1 MQKSNFL
8 VLLLILL
15 SAVPAMAQQRSGA
28 SGVEIRGTI
37 IEKSN
42 REPVEQATVRLL
54 TVKDST
60 FIIGAASERNG
71 SFSLRNVRPGNYLMH
86 ISYVGFESIYQLLQV
101 SGRTNPVNIGR
112 VEMVD
117 AAILLGEAVVVGK
130 AAEVQVRNDTIE
142 YNADSYKVQEGA
154 VLEELVKR
162 MPGAEVGSDGK
173 ITVNGKEIKKILV
186 DGKEFFSDDP
196 KVASKNLPAAMIDK
210 VQVVD
215 RKSDMTM
222 MTGFDDGDEETVI
235 NLVVKPGM
243 KEGWFGNAMAGYGSK
258 ERYEGNAIV
267 NRFWGNNQVTLMG
280 GLNNTN
286 NMGFTDFASSMMQ
299 GGGGGRMMFGGG
311 GGNGVTSSGN
321 LGLNISKEFSE
332 KLTVTGNIR
341 YNGTDN
347 TAITNSSSQT
357 FLRDDTTRFTDRV
370 SSGNRVNDN
379 IRANIRMEWRPDTLT
394 TIIFRPN
401 LSFSGSHI
409 SQDETSAT
417 KLGLGRNPNA
427 AHGKLSDVE
436 SRSSSDGSGFNFE
449 GELDISRK
457 LNSRGRVLSL
467 SLEGESSSTKEDGKN
482 YSNSLYF
489 DGTPDY
495 LIDQIYNYKNSG
507 YNYRLY
513 LSWVEPLGNNNFLQ
527 LSYRYS
533 QRNQSS
539 DRPIY
544 MADGDG
550 NYTIRDTSYIEKYNY
565 DFTSQRASLSFK
577 AVRPKYNLTLG
588 ANLDPASS
596 KGEIYKQG
604 VVAEEI
610 SRSVLNFSPMLQF
623 NYLFSRQSNLRV
635 DYNGRASE
643 PSMTQLQ
650 QVRDVTDPN
659 NIVIGNSQ
667 LKPSYNN
674 NLNIMFRKFIPEQQ
688 TAFMLMAGGNY
699 TTNAIVN
706 DISNLPG
713 GVKHTTYANMDGNY
727 NANLR
732 FMMNTPLKYKERF
745 SKFSVSSMTMGMYSN
760 SNSLMDKVTSN
771 TKSLMLSER
780 AGIDYRSN
788 YFDIGVNGN
797 LSYNSYRYST
807 RPGDNLNTF
816 RYGVG
821 GTTSLY
827 LYNIAPVLPLVIESD
842 ITYSTT
848 SGYSDTYT
856 QKETM
861 WNASIASKPIP
872 MLKGTGTFRMK
883 VYDILQ
889 QRANISNSST
899 DAMYSES
906 RTNTLTSYF
915 MVHFIYRFSIFKGGA
930 NMRDAFGGNRR
941 FEGGG
946 PPGGAPPGG
955 GRQGGGFRGPG
966 G

>member
-1 MQKSNFL
+1 MRNSKIIPLL
-8 VLLLILL
+8 VLLL
-15 SAVPAMAQQRSGA
+15 AVMPAMMAQQRSGGA
-28 SGVEIRGTI
+28 SVEIRGSVV
-37 IEKSN
+37 EKSN

-54 TVKDST
+54 SVRDSAFVT
-60 FIIGAASERNG
+60 GAASERNG
-71 SFSLRNVRPGNYLMH
+71 SFSIKNVRAGNYLMH
-86 ISYVGFESIYQLLQV
+86 VTYVGFEPVYQLLQI
-101 SGRTNPVNIGR
+101 SGRTNPVNVGR
-112 VEMVD
+112 VEMQESS
-117 AAILLGEAVVVGK
+117 ILLSEAVVVGK

-154 VLEELVKR
+154 ALEDLVKR
-162 MPGAEVGSDGK
+162 MPGAEVSSDGK

-196 KVASKNLPAAMIDK
+196 KVASKNLPAAMVDK

-222 MTGFDDGDEETVI
+222 MTGFDDGNEETVI
-235 NLVVKPGM
+235 NLVIKPGM

-267 NRFWGNNQVTLMG
+267 NRFWNNNQITLMG

-311 GGNGVTSSGN
+311 GGNGITSSGN
-321 LGLNISKEFSE
+321 VGLNFSREFSP
-332 KLTVTGNIR
+332 KLTITGNIR

-357 FLRDDTTRFTDRV
+357 FLRADTTRFTDRN

-379 IRANIRMEWRPDTLT
+379 VRANVRMEWRPDTMT

-409 SQDETSAT
+409 AQEETSNT
-417 KLGLGRNPNA
+417 KLGLGRNPSE
-427 AHGKLSDVE
+427 AHNKLSDVE
-436 SRSSSDGSGFNFE
+436 SRSSSDGSGMGFE

-457 LNSRGRVLSL
+457 LNNKGRVLSA
-467 SLEGESSSTKEDGKN
+467 SIEGEYNRTKEDGKN

-495 LIDQIYNYKNSG
+495 LIDQIYSYKNFN

-513 LSWVEPLGNNNFLQ
+513 ASWVEPLGGNNFLQ

-544 MADGDG
+544 MADANG

-577 AVRPKYNLTLG
+577 AVRPKYNFTLG

-596 KGEIYKQG
+596 KGEIYKDG
-604 VVAEEI
+604 EVVEEI

-623 NYLFSRQSNLRV
+623 NYMFNRQSNLRI
-635 DYNGRASE
+635 DYNGRANE

-659 NIVIGNSQ
+659 NIVIGNKD
-667 LKPSYNN
+667 LDPSYNN
-674 NLNIMFRKFIPEQQ
+674 NLNIMFRRFLPEKQ

-699 TTNAIVN
+699 TLNAIVN
-706 DISNLPG
+706 NVSNLPG
-713 GVKHTTYANMDGNY
+713 GVKHTTYANIDGNY
-727 NANLR
+727 SGNLR
-732 FMMNTPLKYKERF
+732 FMMNTPLRYKEQF
-745 SKFSVSSMTMGMYSN
+745 SKFSINSMTMGMYGN
-760 SNSLMDKVTSN
+760 SNSIMDAVTSN
-771 TKSLMLSER
+771 TKSLTLSER

-788 YFDIGVNGN
+788 YFDIGLNAN
-797 LSYNSYRYST
+797 INFNSYRYST

-821 GTTSLY
+821 GSTSLY

-915 MVHFIYRFSIFKGGA
+915 ILHFIYRFSIFKGGA
-930 NMRDAFGGNRR
+930 NMQDAFGGNRR
-941 FEGGG
+941 FEDRGPGG
-946 PPGGAPPGG
+946 PPPGG